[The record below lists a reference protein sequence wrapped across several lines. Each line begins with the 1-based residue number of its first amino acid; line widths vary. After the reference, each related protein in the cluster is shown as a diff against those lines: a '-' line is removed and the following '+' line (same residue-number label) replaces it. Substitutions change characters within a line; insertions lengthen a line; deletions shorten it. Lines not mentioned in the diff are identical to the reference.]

1 MHIKDLKN
9 CPEFIAGDGT
19 FLRELLHP
27 DKERLKL
34 RYSLAHATLR
44 PGKKSTPHK
53 LKTSEVYFIL
63 KGKGL
68 MHIENK
74 AREVSP
80 NQIIYI
86 PPNSVQYIENSGTEE
101 LSFLC
106 IVDPAWKKEDEKII
120 N

>member
-9 CPEFIAGDGT
+9 CSEFIAGDGT

-63 KGKGL
+63 KGKGI

-74 AREVSP
+74 TREVFP

-86 PPNSVQYIENSGTEE
+86 PPNSVQYIENNGTEE
-101 LSFLC
+101 LVFLC
-106 IVDPAWKKEDEKII
+106 IVDPAWKREDEKII